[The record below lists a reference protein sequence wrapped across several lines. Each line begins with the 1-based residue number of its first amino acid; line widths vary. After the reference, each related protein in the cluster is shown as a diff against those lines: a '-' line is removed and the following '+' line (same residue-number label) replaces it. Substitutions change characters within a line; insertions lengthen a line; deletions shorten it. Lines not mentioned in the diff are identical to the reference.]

1 VSAFDAT
8 PTAFL
13 YGYVDTDA
21 PGYRQVSLGGSVKT
35 VAAGYYRWD
44 AFITAINAAITSAG
58 WAIVSTSTG
67 LTTLT
72 KASGTAAVVWP
83 DRMGWLLGYDQ
94 PPNAAEGTVA
104 AVQGRT
110 VAPGA
115 IPLIGATWDSV
126 EIQKER
132 QFVVDR
138 SQRGHGYVFG
148 TSRVWRWRLVMSEHA
163 LEALRSGWCLS
174 GKVVVSA
181 KDPTQLGAD
190 SPWSTSNT
198 DGYVEG
204 VPVGVE
210 GVRWLDT
217 LQTVAEVTLLIT
229 TAGP

>member
-1 VSAFDAT
+1 MSAFSMT
-8 PTAFL
+8 PSAFL
-13 YGYVDTDA
+13 YGYVDTDI
-21 PGYRQVSLGGSVKT
+21 PGYRKVSLGGSVKT

-44 AFITAINAAITSAG
+44 AFITAINSAISSAG
-58 WAIVSTSTG
+58 WVLASTSTG
-67 LTTLT
+67 LTSLA
-72 KASGTAAVVWP
+72 KGSGTGAVVWT
-83 DRMGWLLGYDQ
+83 DRLGWLLGYDQ
-94 PPNAAEGTVA
+94 PPGGAEGTVSGVMA
-104 AVQGRT
+104 RA

-115 IPLIGATWDSV
+115 IPLIGATWESV

-148 TSRVWRWRLVMSEHA
+148 TSRVWRWKLVMSSFS
-163 LEALRSGWCLS
+163 LEALRTGWCLS

-181 KDPTQLGAD
+181 KDPTQLGSD
-190 SPWSTSNT
+190 SAWSTSNT
-198 DGYVEG
+198 GGYLEG

-210 GVRWLDT
+210 NVRWLDE